1 MCFYKY
7 TAFFF
12 VFILAALLLIG
23 CGGGS
28 TQTATVNTSLSDPS
42 TCSSPQ
48 GPYRHIYVTVTD
60 VQISQSANAGNGN
73 SGWVDLTPA
82 LKNNPV
88 QVDLLGV
95 ANQCFLATLG
105 STGIPAGNY
114 QQVRVILAK
123 DGLAITNNKCGNAAN
138 CVMLTSDPLNT
149 PIPLQLSSETNTG
162 IKIPS
167 GQIAGG
173 QFTVKGGDTKD
184 FNIDFNACASMVVQ
198 GNGQYRLKPVLHAG
212 EVDVQSTATSISGT
226 VVDGVTGQALVGG
239 TAVIALEQKDGGG
252 VDRVIMETVAT
263 SNGGFSFCPVSSGS
277 YDVVVSAINGNGVV
291 YAATV
296 ITGVQSGNSLGKIP
310 VSAVGTPAS
319 ITGQVTTTNGS
330 ATAADLQLSALQ
342 SITVNNTNVLITTPL
357 AQQSAA
363 AASLPTLP
371 GSCPANADCA
381 NYTLVV
387 PAASPSV
394 GTFVAA
400 PSQTPA
406 APIPGNVNYTI
417 DAAAFVP
424 GSAGQTDC
432 NPSELQTAQTN
443 TNAPLIVTSGTSVT
457 AHTVAFT
464 GCQ

>member
-1 MCFYKY
+1 MKGEFLLSETVRRCRSETCTPIHIRNMRTSESFAGMGVTVQQLQGQFQMCFYKY

-23 CGGGS
+23 CGGS
-28 TQTATVNTSLSDPS
+28 SNQTATVNTSLSDPS

-60 VQISQSANAGNGN
+60 VQISQSANVGNGN
-73 SGWVDLTPA
+73 AGWVDLTPT
-82 LKNNPV
+82 LKTNPV

-212 EVDVQSTATSISGT
+212 EVDVQSTATSISG
-226 VVDGVTGQALVGG
+226 
-239 TAVIALEQKDGGG
+239 
-252 VDRVIMETVAT
+252 
-263 SNGGFSFCPVSSGS
+263 
-277 YDVVVSAINGNGVV
+277 
-291 YAATV
+291 
-296 ITGVQSGNSLGKIP
+296 
-310 VSAVGTPAS
+310 
-319 ITGQVTTTNGS
+319 
-330 ATAADLQLSALQ
+330 
-342 SITVNNTNVLITTPL
+342 
-357 AQQSAA
+357 
-363 AASLPTLP
+363 
-371 GSCPANADCA
+371 
-381 NYTLVV
+381 
-387 PAASPSV
+387 
-394 GTFVAA
+394 
-400 PSQTPA
+400 
-406 APIPGNVNYTI
+406 
-417 DAAAFVP
+417 
-424 GSAGQTDC
+424 
-432 NPSELQTAQTN
+432 
-443 TNAPLIVTSGTSVT
+443 
-457 AHTVAFT
+457 
-464 GCQ
+464 